1 MTSHGSY
8 IPAEQQLLH
17 VEQPATAAAQ
27 QRVVVVYPAQ
37 EKNSATAAASG
48 GVDLGPPRP
57 TNSAVLDYSQ
67 WPTKYVEVGC
77 KFRKGPDGRSAV
89 GQCLNEGC
97 RMTAEMYRLMCQKK
111 KM

>member
-1 MTSHGSY
+1 MTNNGSY
-8 IPAEQQLLH
+8 IPPEQQLLR
-17 VEQPATAAAQ
+17 VEQPAAAAQ
-27 QRVVVVYPAQ
+27 QRVVVVYPPQ
-37 EKNSATAAASG
+37 EKASATAAAG
-48 GVDLGPPRP
+48 GGSDFGPARP